1 MLRTRVIPC
10 LLLRGSAL
18 VKTVRFGD
26 ASYIG
31 DPVNTVRIFNEK
43 EVDELILL
51 DIGATPNGTPPR
63 FELIEEI
70 AGECFMPVCYGGGIT
85 SVDQMRRILQS
96 GIEKVALNSAALA
109 DPDLMQRAADAFG
122 SQCIVASLDV
132 KRNRWRGE
140 KVFGRGGRERTALAP
155 VEAAQR
161 AEAHGAGEIL
171 LTSME
176 RDGTMSGYD
185 LDLVRRVSEAVS
197 IPVVANGGAGEVAH
211 FRQAVDAGAS
221 AVAVGSMVVYQ
232 GPHRAVMIS
241 FPRRDELRQALG

>member
-1 MLRTRVIPC
+1 MLRTRVMPC

-18 VKTVRFGD
+18 VKTIRFKD

-43 EVDELILL
+43 EVDELIVL
-51 DIGATPNGTPPR
+51 DITATPNGTPPR

-96 GIEKVALNSAALA
+96 GIEKVALNTAALA
-109 DPDLMQRAADAFG
+109 DPSVMQRAADAFG

-132 KRNRWRGE
+132 KRSRWRGE
-140 KVFGRGGRERTALAP
+140 KVFGRGGRERTALDP

-171 LTSME
+171 LTSID

-185 LDLVRRVSEAVS
+185 LDLVRRVAEAVS
-197 IPVVANGGAGEVAH
+197 IPVVANGGAGEVTH

-221 AVAVGSMVVYQ
+221 AVAAGSMVVYQ

-241 FPRRDELRQALG
+241 FPDRGELRRALG

>member
-1 MLRTRVIPC
+1 MLRTRVMPC

-18 VKTVRFGD
+18 VKTVRFRD
-26 ASYIG
+26 ASYVG

-43 EVDELILL
+43 EVDELLLL
-51 DIGATPNGTPPR
+51 DISATPGGKPPR

-96 GIEKVALNSAALA
+96 GVEKVALNTASLA
-109 DPDLMQRAADAFG
+109 DPTLLRRAADAFG

-132 KRNRWRGE
+132 KRSRWRGE
-140 KVFGRGGRERTALAP
+140 RVFSRCGRERTALSP
-155 VEAAQR
+155 VHAARQ
-161 AEAHGAGEIL
+161 AEAQGAGEIL
-171 LTSME
+171 LTSMD

-197 IPVVANGGAGEVAH
+197 IPVVANGGAGEIEH
-211 FRQAVDAGAS
+211 FREAVDAGAS
-221 AVAVGSMVVYQ
+221 AVAAGSMVVYQ

-241 FPRRDELRQALG
+241 FPPRDELKRVLG